1 MAQICTQPTFADALQ
16 GTAVQGLANT
26 LWAFAKLKQPAPR
39 LCEAAAAEILRRLSD
54 FSLRDLSQ
62 ILWAFAKMG
71 HKGSP
76 KAVAAMANHTAA
88 VMKAK
93 GAHHC
98 SSLLPSSRKASP
110 LLTTQCTRRAC
121 QAFWQHH
128 LQPDTLMRCLAA
140 PHQMSQQAK
149 RALLRPQISRNP
161 RAT

>member
-1 MAQICTQPTFADALQ
+1 MAQICMQPTFPDALQ

-76 KAVAAMANHTAA
+76 KAVAAMAEHTAA
-88 VMKAK
+88 VVKAK

-110 LLTTQCTRRAC
+110 LFTTQCRGMPARLSGSITFS
-121 QAFWQHH
+121 Q
-128 LQPDTLMRCLAA
+128 TLW
-140 PHQMSQQAK
+140 
-149 RALLRPQISRNP
+149 
-161 RAT
+161 